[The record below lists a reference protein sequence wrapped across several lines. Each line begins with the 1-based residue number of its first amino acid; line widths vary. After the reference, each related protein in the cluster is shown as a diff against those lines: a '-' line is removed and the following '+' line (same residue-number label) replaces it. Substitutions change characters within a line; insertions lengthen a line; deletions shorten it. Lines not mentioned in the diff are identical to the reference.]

1 LSYILPTPP
10 AQIGYN
16 EFVIGLIFAG
26 GVAAVGVARH
36 EVMAVVIVAHAMT
49 GLLIAGV
56 GMWSFGAMGIKVG
69 ESFRRAAGADAPGKL
84 AESGRSERE

>member
-1 LSYILPTPP
+1 
-10 AQIGYN
+10 
-16 EFVIGLIFAG
+16 
-26 GVAAVGVARH
+26 
-36 EVMAVVIVAHAMT
+36 MT